1 MSYTIKKSIK
11 LKYRKMKKEFRPIY
25 KKEEMENFSREFLID
40 TICSLERDRYNLQ
53 EELSERIKWFSE
65 ILKKK

>member
-1 MSYTIKKSIK
+1 
-11 LKYRKMKKEFRPIY
+11 MKKEFRPIY
-25 KKEEMENFSREFLID
+25 KKEEMENFSREFLIK
-40 TICSLERDRYNLQ
+40 TIISLERDRYNLQ